1 MPCRYRTYLCQLC
14 GHQFRGEH
22 PMSFADVDLARLLVA
37 LAVLLLAAHGVG
49 SLFSRLG
56 QPPAIGEIV
65 GGLLL
70 GPSALAA
77 IFPRVQHWIFPAS
90 GSSAAALGAVYQL
103 GLLLLMFAAG
113 AEMRRLLQRN
123 AVRTVGLI
131 ASFGLVLPFAAGL
144 GLVAALGGRP
154 YMGPAGNHTALILI

>member
-1 MPCRYRTYLCQLC
+1 
-14 GHQFRGEH
+14 
-22 PMSFADVDLARLLVA
+22 MSFTGIDLARLLIA
-37 LAVLLLAAHGVG
+37 LAVLLVAAHGVG
-49 SLFSRLG
+49 ALFARFG

-70 GPSALAA
+70 GPSALGAA
-77 IFPRVQHWIFPAS
+77 LPEVQHWIFPAT

-123 AVRTVGLI
+123 AVRTGGLI
-131 ASFGLVLPFAAGL
+131 AAFGLVLPFAAGL
-144 GLVAALGGRP
+144 GLGG
-154 YMGPAGNHTALILI
+154 GAGRRQLHRHRR